1 MNYYID
7 AFRNYVNFQGRAN
20 RTQFWMFILFN
31 LIAGVILFGIA
42 FAVPALAFLITV
54 YNLAVFLPSLAIC
67 VRRLHDT
74 DRSGWWILLGLIP
87 LVGGIIMLILYLL
100 PGTPGANRFGGCG
113 CGCCCGGDA
122 EIAAGEQGE

>member
-7 AFRNYVNFQGRAN
+7 ALRNYVNFQGRAT

-100 PGTPGANRFGGCG
+100 PGTPGANRFDG
-113 CGCCCGGDA
+113 CGCCCGCCNA
-122 EIAAGEQGE
+122 EADAGEQGE

>member
-100 PGTPGANRFGGCG
+100 PGTPGANRFDVGC
-113 CGCCCGGDA
+113 CGCCCNA
-122 EIAAGEQGE
+122 EIADGEQGE

>member
-113 CGCCCGGDA
+113 CGCCGGENA
-122 EIAAGEQGE
+122 EQ

>member
-113 CGCCCGGDA
+113 CGCCGGGDA

>member
-113 CGCCCGGDA
+113 CGCCGNA

>member
-113 CGCCCGGDA
+113 CGCCGEENA
-122 EIAAGEQGE
+122 EQ